1 MNYLL
6 YTLYKSIGYIIIFDL
21 RYDSFIAKKDKIRR
35 KEDED
40 SSKLKEGYEEA
51 FGICT
56 PSEDL
61 AGMDKNRRKEDS
73 DSSKLKDGYEEAFGL
88 SAPSEDQEI
97 VLIDKQLT
105 RLASNK
111 AITVVSLG
119 YTNIL

>member
-1 MNYLL
+1 M
-6 YTLYKSIGYIIIFDL
+6 T
-21 RYDSFIAKKDKIRR
+21 FIVKKDKTRR
-35 KEDED
+35 KDNGD

-56 PSEDL
+56 PSEDI
-61 AGMDKNRRKEDS
+61 AGIDKNRRKEDG

-88 SAPSEDQEI
+88 CGPSEDQEI

-111 AITVVSLG
+111 AITVVSLSF
-119 YTNIL
+119 TNIFCLL